1 MIHGASAA
9 IADILTKG
17 GRPEATVAV
26 MLKIKC
32 SMSSTGHALK
42 LARKHTIRVAENALS
57 GGLATNLMNH
67 VG

>member
-9 IADILTKG
+9 IADFLTKG

-32 SMSSTGHALK
+32 SMSSTGHTLN
-42 LARKHTIRVAENALS
+42 LARKHTIRVAGNALS
-57 GGLATNLMNH
+57 GDLATNLMNH